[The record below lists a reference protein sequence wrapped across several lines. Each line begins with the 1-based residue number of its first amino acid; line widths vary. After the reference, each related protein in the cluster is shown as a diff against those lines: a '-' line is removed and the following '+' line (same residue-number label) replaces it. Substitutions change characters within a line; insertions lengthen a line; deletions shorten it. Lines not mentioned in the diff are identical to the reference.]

1 MRRIGGNEGPREHR
15 QTAVAG
21 AAAKAPA
28 AGAAKRAD
36 TAPALPD
43 ARPLPSSASDVR
55 ARNVASRGDV
65 AGVGAGVLDLVSAL
79 KDTTPALMPMLTT
92 PRRDLQGEITGHL
105 RRVIGKKNQV
115 EATFYPD
122 DRRIKPLILHPQDA
136 QGIAEGG
143 RISIQASE
151 GGLQLVTPDTEK
163 VYSIVGRVER
173 DGTGLAVVAR
183 DPKAPLQRV
192 PLKDGDDSLLGKT
205 VLAHIEEP
213 LSQGRTAELS
223 QVFGDKDAWRIK
235 FSEIAVQR
243 GVEATFSKRY
253 LAELAKLKAAF
264 NPDKVDGYVDLTDKP
279 FITIDNPYSMDLDQ
293 AMYIEDSKTTP
304 GASDVYYAIADI
316 SYFFK
321 LSGGDAG
328 AINERARRLQT
339 TTYMPGVDMPVLHRA
354 LSEDIISLGPDVKR
368 PSIVIKYTVGEDG
381 KVIGKPEFLDAVIKS
396 QRKTNYGAA
405 QDFIDG
411 KVKIEDP
418 VLVNAFNRL
427 KKVGGALLE
436 QAKSRGMIT
445 APEGERWANIDA
457 NGELVLE
464 RRGMRWIEE
473 ANAQISI
480 TANALVGEF
489 LVEHNAPAYHRVHKA
504 ADEARIALARETV
517 RTLGVDWPDN
527 VSPAAML
534 AKLDKAMPKYRAV
547 RNVVLRSQP
556 RAIVSADPTS
566 HEGLK
571 LAHYV
576 QVTAPMRRERD
587 GRNHEFVRQVRD
599 GKTPDTSRGA
609 EVLEWAAIAQERD
622 SRVENEIRGI
632 ISAKALESFSGKVLK
647 GEITFLSPRGFEV
660 YFADADIARFVELPG
675 RNRLEANGTVLRSDG
690 GNPITITLGE
700 TMDLRVGAVN
710 AIEGRA
716 EIVPLTE
723 SKPIEKKGK
732 PQGAAMTQTIGQIRG
747 DGFTSS
753 LVGKRVTTE
762 GVVSGVNA
770 VGFYVESANPD
781 EGGLLVRTRGARVA
795 VGDKVRF
802 TATVREN
809 HDANNEF
816 ARSLVELVEATPPE
830 RIGAATLSPPVDL
843 EKLGAPPADAAG
855 ATEYWRKLL
864 GRRIAVAKGKAI
876 SPSNRFGDL
885 VVLPEAWKLPA
896 ERFSRFGGV
905 LHREGV
911 ENFSKVSL
919 KFREQAGKP
928 APLSVGATLSGM
940 TGIVGYRSGD
950 FQIEL
955 TEAPQIVSNPP
966 HTSEVTRL
974 VGDADHYTIASVN
987 MLNINPMEQER
998 AKRLAKRIVDNLK
1011 SPDVIS
1017 VQEIQDNDGPKQSD
1031 VVKADQTFEMMARL
1045 IKEAGGPEYAY
1056 IDVPPQN
1063 GKDGGEPGGNIRCG
1077 FFYRKDRVSHDP
1089 ASVKRLGEGEAAFMD
1104 SRKSLVAR
1112 FKFGNDVFEIINDH
1126 WASRRGSTPWNSAH
1140 VPPIIGGEDK
1150 RNGQA
1155 ITVRSRMEKVQ
1166 KAEPNV
1172 DVFKVGDSNTTEQ
1185 SSTIK
1190 ELTKNGLA
1198 NLTME
1203 LIPREDRF
1211 DYNYRGTQQVLCPI
1225 VSTAAVF
1232 KEGRVEMQYIH
1243 ANSVSPLDDSD
1254 HDHSIMRIKKR
1265 G

>member
-1 MRRIGGNEGPREHR
+1 MRRIGGNEGPRER
-15 QTAVAG
+15 QQIG
-21 AAAKAPA
+21 EAPA
-28 AGAAKRAD
+28 PAPASRGGARVD
-36 TAPALPD
+36 TTPALPN
-43 ARPLPSSASDVR
+43 AQPLPSSASDVR
-55 ARNVASRGDV
+55 PRNAAPTVGPDGVATGMQDI
-65 AGVGAGVLDLVSAL
+65 VSAL
-79 KDTTPALMPMLTT
+79 KDTTPALMPMLTA
-92 PRRDLQGEITGHL
+92 PRRDLQGEVVGHL
-105 RRVIGKKNQV
+105 RRVVGRKNKL

-122 DRRIKPLILHPQDA
+122 DRRIKPLVLHPQDA

-151 GGLQLVTPDTEK
+151 GGLQLVTPGTEK
-163 VYSIVGRVER
+163 VFSIVGRVER
-173 DGTGLAVVAR
+173 DGAGLAVVAR

-192 PLKDGDDSLLGKT
+192 PLTGGDDSLLGKM

-223 QVFGDKDAWRIK
+223 QVFGEKDAWRIR

-243 GVEATFSKRY
+243 GVEGTFSKKY
-253 LAELAKLKAAF
+253 LAQLEQLKAKF
-264 NPDKVDGYVDLTDKP
+264 NPDKIDGYVDLTDKP

-293 AMYIEDSKTTP
+293 AMCIEDSKTTP

-316 SYFFK
+316 SWFFK
-321 LSGGDAG
+321 QSGGDEG

-339 TTYMPGVDMPVLHRA
+339 TTYMPGVDMPVLHRV
-354 LSEDIISLGPDVKR
+354 LSEDLISLGPDVKR
-368 PSIVIKYTVGEDG
+368 PSIIIKYTVGADG

-396 QRKTNYGAA
+396 QRKTNYGLA

-411 KVKIEDP
+411 KAKVEDP

-436 QAKSRGMIT
+436 QAKARGMIT
-445 APEGERWANIDA
+445 APEGERWANIDE

-464 RRGMRWIEE
+464 RRGQRWIEE

-480 TANALVGEF
+480 TANSLVGEF

-504 ADEARIALARETV
+504 PDEGRIALAREAV

-527 VSPAAML
+527 VTPAEML
-534 AKLDKAMPKYRAV
+534 AKLDRSMPKYRAV
-547 RNVVLRSQP
+547 RNLVLRSQP
-556 RAIVSADPTS
+556 RAVVSADPTS

-587 GRNHEFVRQVRD
+587 GRNHTFVRQVRD
-599 GKTPDTSRGA
+599 GQTPDTSRGA
-609 EVLEWAAIAQERD
+609 EVLDFAAIAQERD
-622 SRVENEIRGI
+622 SRVEREIRDT
-632 ISAKALESFSGKVLK
+632 ISAKALESFGGKVLK

-660 YFADADIARFVELPG
+660 YFAEADISRFVELPG

-690 GNPITITLGE
+690 GNPITITLGD
-700 TMDLRVGAVN
+700 TMDLRIGKVDAMAGK
-710 AIEGRA
+710 A
-716 EIVPLTE
+716 EVVPLTE
-723 SKPIEKKGK
+723 AQPIEKKGK
-732 PQGAAMTQTIGQIRG
+732 PQRTGVAHTIGEIRG
-747 DGFTSS
+747 DGFTTR

-762 GVVSGVNA
+762 GVVSGVNG
-770 VGFYVESANPD
+770 VGFYVESANPE

-802 TATVREN
+802 TATVRES

-816 ARSLVELVEATPPE
+816 ARSLVELVEATPVE
-830 RIGAATLSPPVDL
+830 RIGQGELSPPVDL
-843 EKLGAPPADAAG
+843 EKLGPPPADAAG

-864 GRRIAVAKGKAI
+864 GRRISVPKGKSL

-885 VVLPEAWKLPA
+885 VVLPESWKLPA
-896 ERFSRFGGV
+896 DRFSRFGGI
-905 LHREGV
+905 LHREGI
-911 ENFSKVSL
+911 ENFTKVSL
-919 KFREQAGKP
+919 KFREQQAGRP
-928 APLSVGATLSGM
+928 APLSVGAVLSGM

-950 FQIEL
+950 FQVEL
-955 TEAPQIVSNPP
+955 TQPPRIDSNPP
-966 HTSEVTRL
+966 LTSEVTRL

-987 MLNINPMEQER
+987 MLNINPLEQER
-998 AKRLAKRIVDNLK
+998 AKRLAKRIVESLK

-1031 VVKADQTFEMMARL
+1031 VVKADQTFEMMVRL
-1045 IKEAGGPEYAY
+1045 IKEAGGPAYDY

-1077 FFYRKDRVSHDP
+1077 FLYRKDRVSHDP

-1112 FKFGNDVFEIINDH
+1112 FKFGNDAFEIINDH
-1126 WASRRGSTPWNSAH
+1126 WASRRGSTPWNSSH
-1140 VPPIIGGEDK
+1140 LPPIIGGEDK

-1155 ITVRSRMEKVQ
+1155 LTVRNRMEQVQ

-1172 DVFKVGDSNTTEQ
+1172 DIFKVGDSNTTEQ

-1211 DYNYRGTQQVLCPI
+1211 DYNYRGTQQVLCPV
-1225 VSTAAVF
+1225 VSTAGVL